1 MMRLFRSPV
10 HLHRWLDCARAS
22 GRAPW
27 RYFRL
32 ASAVMS
38 VGLIGS
44 CRCPELPDELIE
56 RAYTV
61 TANEVPEMQGAIVT
75 VTDGQVIV
83 EYDRPNG
90 HSYRVIWN
98 VVGKEQL

>member
-1 MMRLFRSPV
+1 M
-10 HLHRWLDCARAS
+10 
-22 GRAPW
+22 
-27 RYFRL
+27 
-32 ASAVMS
+32 
-38 VGLIGS
+38 
-44 CRCPELPDELIE
+44 
-56 RAYTV
+56 